1 MAREKICFR
10 TDAATD
16 EILEYM
22 RELAGCTMSTL
33 VKTILRNACLEFN
46 ATGVLPIISKKQNKN
61 GKK

>member
-16 EILEYM
+16 EILDYM
-22 RELAGCTMSTL
+22 RDLAGCTMSCL
-33 VKTILRNACLEFN
+33 VKTILKNACLEFN
-46 ATGVLPIISKKQNKN
+46 ATGVLPIIPKQNKN